1 MPTKSSESWV
11 SDGANMVKEFEKL
24 GYKTD
29 LQYAE
34 DVIENQ
40 VSQIEN
46 MITKGVNI
54 LVIAP
59 IDGESLDRR
68 AGESAQRGQ
77 LRLSLMT
84 V

>member
-1 MPTKSSESWV
+1 
-11 SDGANMVKEFEKL
+11 MVKEFEGL

-46 MITKGVNI
+46 MITKGVDI

-59 IDGESLDRR
+59 IDGDSLSEVSRQ
-68 AGESAQRGQ
+68 SGQ
-77 LRLSLMT
+77 GRHQGYRL
-84 V
+84 